1 MQKYFDIQDILRQEL
16 EPRLEKFAS
25 TTTDRCRETKTL
37 LKRHRNAMTKRTHK
51 KLDYDRHR
59 ASVEKM
65 RAIENKTEK
74 QISNLQSAE
83 IKLGMFSLVVRL
95 SITNEIAEASEVF
108 KAHEQNIKEQ
118 TPVLLGQFGQFLGPL
133 MESLVLEQTDIFNT
147 IQLHIGAYVEQEKLN
162 AESSMR
168 IREQFRENFENV
180 KTTPERNLVTLH
192 DYKAK
197 SKS

>member
-1 MQKYFDIQDILRQEL
+1 MQKYFDIQDILKQEL
-16 EPRLEKFAS
+16 QPRLEKFAS

-65 RAIENKTEK
+65 RAIENKTER
-74 QISNLQSAE
+74 QITNLQSAE
-83 IKLGMFSLVVRL
+83 IKLCVFFHVIRFS
-95 SITNEIAEASEVF
+95 IANEIAEASEIF
-108 KAHEQNIKEQ
+108 EAHEQKIKEQ

-133 MESLVLEQTDIFNT
+133 MESLVLEHTDIFNT

-162 AESSMR
+162 ADSSIR
-168 IREQFRENFENV
+168 IMEQFKENFESV
-180 KTTPERNLVTLH
+180 RTTPERNLVTLH

-197 SKS
+197 P